1 MNWHAS
7 FSAGRKIK
15 ICLPGRE
22 HAILFFDY
30 MGNEKGKS
38 YIHSIHRIMK

>member
-22 HAILFFDY
+22 HAILFMIIWKMKKRNLTF
-30 MGNEKGKS
+30 
-38 YIHSIHRIMK
+38 IQSIES